1 MIDWQ
6 AWNAKVDS
14 LLRLNSSVV
23 AVKFIGKDEEAP
35 AGLTE
40 PPKPITICQFV
51 TLARV
56 HGEKLF
62 ATPDNVLCGIAQG
75 VLGLDAL
82 PNVAP
87 RYAGGRVAN
96 EQAYNNILRDMPK
109 VPNGKYRALAITA
122 LSAANF
128 EPDLLLFVTDPAR
141 MTRLLHAVTFHT
153 GERVH
158 IGTSAEAG
166 TCGEAMAAC
175 MVSGKP
181 KAGFPCYGTRAFG
194 LVGDDELLFAV
205 PASTAESFLDGLEK
219 THARISP
226 YPIKKF
232 ISPPPWPRVNYIL
245 KNITPEG
252 EAELKKMKEAAGH
265 VVE

>member
-122 LSAANF
+122 LVRGELRAGPSAVRDGPRSDDEA
-128 EPDLLLFVTDPAR
+128 PAR
-141 MTRLLHAVTFHT
+141 
-153 GERVH
+153 GD
-158 IGTSAEAG
+158 
-166 TCGEAMAAC
+166 
-175 MVSGKP
+175 VSHWRKG
-181 KAGFPCYGTRAFG
+181 AYRD
-194 LVGDDELLFAV
+194 VGR
-205 PASTAESFLDGLEK
+205 SR
-219 THARISP
+219 HMR
-226 YPIKKF
+226 
-232 ISPPPWPRVNYIL
+232 
-245 KNITPEG
+245 
-252 EAELKKMKEAAGH
+252 
-265 VVE
+265 